1 MQEDWSED
9 YVKCNYF
16 AAAWDQTH
24 ANDGSWPTPEFKLL
38 KGKLYFLEQLC
49 VPTDRVIQ
57 VIDGHHRWNAHQGED
72 RLLPDL
78 FLHYLFPTEVDVAE
92 TLAAIKRSCLVC
104 QACHPPNWAL
114 KGPIV
119 MTPVPA
125 RVMSSVC
132 LDIPDL
138 PEVEYRGKKFGAF
151 VICVDRHSGWIIA
164 RPATRQITGKE
175 AAQLLLDSSWG
186 EMGVPSIITCDR
198 GPQFISEWW
207 ETMCVRLGIRLAF
220 SQAYRPNTNGRAEA
234 AVRVVQDTLRK
245 MHTQSAVSWVEALP
259 RVLRI
264 QHDTRDPVMGCSP
277 YQVVFGR
284 HRALAALP
292 YEYPEMGEEPEEYFQ
307 RMAELDEAIA
317 QKLNEH
323 HQRIEDAVNARR
335 KGRPAYRE
343 GDWVWFL
350 KTKPVGGV
358 KMGTWWMDPFR
369 ILERIGESTY
379 KIKDTHNKTH
389 EAHAQSLKPYV
400 WDMPQQPILTME
412 IPPIIPAAESGVDE
426 L

>member
-1 MQEDWSED
+1 M
-9 YVKCNYF
+9 
-16 AAAWDQTH
+16 
-24 ANDGSWPTPEFKLL
+24 
-38 KGKLYFLEQLC
+38 
-49 VPTDRVIQ
+49 
-57 VIDGHHRWNAHQGED
+57 
-72 RLLPDL
+72 
-78 FLHYLFPTEVDVAE
+78 
-92 TLAAIKRSCLVC
+92 
-104 QACHPPNWAL
+104 
-114 KGPIV
+114 
-119 MTPVPA
+119 
-125 RVMSSVC
+125 
-132 LDIPDL
+132 
-138 PEVEYRGKKFGAF
+138 
-151 VICVDRHSGWIIA
+151 
-164 RPATRQITGKE
+164 
-175 AAQLLLDSSWG
+175 LDSSWG

-207 ETMCVRLGIRLAF
+207 ETMCVRLGIRQAF
-220 SQAYRPNTNGRAEA
+220 SQAYRPNNNGRAEA

-245 MHTQSAVSWVEALP
+245 MHSQSAVNWVEALP

-350 KTKPVGGV
+350 KPKPVGGV
-358 KMGTWWMDPFR
+358 KMGTWWMGPFR

-389 EAHAQSLKPYV
+389 EAHAQSL
-400 WDMPQQPILTME
+400 
-412 IPPIIPAAESGVDE
+412 
-426 L
+426 